1 MADEIIQHLPRRLR
15 RVAELLQ
22 QEISMI
28 IIKELRDPRIHFCTV
43 TRVVPSSDLRSAQ
56 VHLSVYGDEVARKE
70 TMCALQR
77 ASGYIQRLLTTRI
90 RLKFIPRLYFIH
102 DDAVGHADRVARILR
117 ELEEERSLYEDKE
130 EDKTTSPDTDF

>member
-1 MADEIIQHLPRRLR
+1 MADEIIQHLPRRLQ

-56 VHLSVYGDEVARKE
+56 VHLSVYGDEAAREE
-70 TMCALQR
+70 TMSALR
-77 ASGYIQRLLTTRI
+77 KASGYIQHLLRTRI
-90 RLKFIPRLYFIH
+90 RLKFIPRLHFVH
-102 DDAVGHADRVARILR
+102 DDAVGHADRVAKILR
-117 ELEEERSLYEDKE
+117 ELQQERSLYD
-130 EDKTTSPDTDF
+130 DADPTSTSSAADL